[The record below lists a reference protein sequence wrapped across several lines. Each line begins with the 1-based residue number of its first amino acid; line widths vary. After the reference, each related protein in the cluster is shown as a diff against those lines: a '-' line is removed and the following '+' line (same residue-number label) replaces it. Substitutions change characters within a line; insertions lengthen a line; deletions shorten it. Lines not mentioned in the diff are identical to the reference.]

1 MEETLRALPFALTVG
16 RKLAL
21 GVLVPLLLLG
31 LMIADVWRN
40 LDLIQ
45 HESAVEFAAGE
56 VEMRL
61 KQSENALQAAGV
73 QLSEIVSAQ
82 NIKVLEEARR
92 LGSQDLEQAR
102 QHVSAAASNA
112 GSAAAEAKLR
122 EAQAQLDKYDRVR
135 GALVAER
142 RRMLETR
149 DHLATLGREYDRMF
163 EMVMGGVDPSLSAAE
178 QEEVRQNLLT
188 LHRTVTESRINLQDY
203 MLTGETGP
211 ERRARSALQQAR
223 VYLRSVV
230 ENGEAPS
237 ARKDWG
243 SLAGRIGEDGAVV
256 LKALDEISR
265 LRRDELAP
273 SHQRIESD
281 LQAANALL
289 REEARQG
296 RLRLEGAISGARQS
310 MLVLGLAVTL
320 LLGALGLLNAR
331 SISRPLRRLAEAV
344 AELAAGRMPERIPG
358 LGRRDEI
365 GTIADAM
372 QDLQATVGRA
382 FAQSQM
388 LEQLPIGV
396 MTADPRNDFRITY
409 MNEASRQGL
418 RPLEHLLPCR
428 VEEVVGQGV
437 DLFHPPA
444 QRQRIREI
452 LAQPERLPHVAKV
465 RLGDEVLS
473 LRVTAMRDARGSYVG
488 PMLSWSLVTA
498 QSRLAAGFEAE
509 VGAVVNA
516 VARSADALQEAAR
529 GMSASATRS
538 GEEAGLVAEE
548 SQRAGASVQA
558 VAASAEQLA
567 ASVAEVTRQVQ
578 SGAGVAQEAA
588 GETQRA
594 DATIHALAEA
604 AGRIGDVV
612 QLIQDIAAQTN
623 LLALNATIEAAR
635 AGEAGKGFAVVASEV
650 KNLAGQTAKA
660 TEEIGQ
666 QIQAIQGS
674 TAQAVSVLQGIGATV
689 ERMNEVTAAIAAA
702 VEEQAAATQEIAR
715 SAAQVSESTGAV
727 SRRIGDVSGAAAAT
741 RDAAGS
747 VLDSAAELSGQ
758 AVALRRKSD
767 AFLQAVEAA

>member
-1 MEETLRALPFALTVG
+1 MRALPFALTVG

-21 GVLVPLLLLG
+21 GALVPLLLLG
-31 LMIADVWRN
+31 LMIADVCRS
-40 LDLIQ
+40 LDLIR
-45 HESAVEFAAGE
+45 HESAAEFRAAAVEL
-56 VEMRL
+56 RL
-61 KQSENALQAAGV
+61 KQSENALQAARA
-73 QLSEIVSAQ
+73 QLHEVVSAQ
-82 NIKVLEEARR
+82 NLKVLDEAGN
-92 LGSQDLEQAR
+92 LGARELGQAR
-102 QHVSAAASNA
+102 QHVSAAAADA
-112 GSAAAEAKLR
+112 GGPEAQAKLR
-122 EAQAQLDKYDRVR
+122 EAQAQLGEHDAARE
-135 GALVAER
+135 ALVAER

-149 DHLATLGREYDRMF
+149 DHLATLGRDYDRMF
-163 EMVMGGVDPSLSAAE
+163 EMVMGGIDASMSAAR

-188 LHRTVTESRINLQDY
+188 LHRTVTEARINLQDH
-203 MLTGETGP
+203 MLTGEALP
-211 ERRARSALQQAR
+211 ARRARSAIQQSR

-230 ENGEAPS
+230 ENEAASPVQ
-237 ARKDWG
+237 RDWG
-243 SLAGRIGEDGAVV
+243 TQAGRIGQDAAAV
-256 LKALDEISR
+256 LRALDEIGR
-265 LRRDELAP
+265 LRREVLTP
-273 SHQRIESD
+273 SRERIEAALGEANSL
-281 LQAANALL
+281 LQA
-289 REEARQG
+289 EARQA
-296 RLRLEGAISGARQS
+296 RLRLEAAIGGARQS
-310 MLVLGLAVTL
+310 LLVLGLAVTL
-320 LLGALGLLNAR
+320 LLATLGLLNAR
-331 SISRPLRRLAEAV
+331 SISRPLRRLTRAV
-344 AELAAGRMPERIPG
+344 GELAAGRMPEGIPG

-365 GTIADAM
+365 GTIAAAM

-396 MTADPRNDFRITY
+396 MTADPHDGFRITY

-418 RPLEHLLPCR
+418 RPLERLLPCR
-428 VEEVVGQGV
+428 VEELPGRSV

-444 QRQRIREI
+444 QRQRIRDI
-452 LAQPERLPHVAKV
+452 LAQPERLPHAAKI
-465 RLGDEVLS
+465 RLGEEMLS
-473 LRVTAMRDARGSYVG
+473 LRITAIRDARGGYVG

-498 QSRLAAGFEAE
+498 QSRLAADFEAE

-538 GEEAGLVAEE
+538 GQEAGRVAEE

-588 GETQRA
+588 GETRRA
-594 DATIHALAEA
+594 DATIRALAEA

-650 KNLAGQTAKA
+650 KNLAGQTARA

-666 QIQAIQGS
+666 QVQAIQGS
-674 TAQAVSVLQGIGATV
+674 TTQAVDVLQGIGSTV

-702 VEEQAAATQEIAR
+702 VEQQAAATQEIAR

-727 SRRIGDVSGAAAAT
+727 SRRIGDVSEAAAT
-741 RDAAGS
+741 TRAAAGG

-767 AFLQAVEAA
+767 AFLEAVQAA